1 MHRGGAK
8 CASFFREKKDLNFCI
23 TDARGILQD
32 GVEYRLQLVRRPRD
46 DTPEYVAGRS
56 VPLQRLSS
64 GAFALRQARDSA
76 GRIASL
82 ARGMT
87 GYE

>member
-8 CASFFREKKDLNFCI
+8 CASFFREKKDSELCI

-46 DTPEYVAGRS
+46 DTEYVAGRS
-56 VPLQRLSS
+56 VPLQRLSKELS
-64 GAFALRQARDSA
+64 RFGK
-76 GRIASL
+76 L
-82 ARGMT
+82 AT
-87 GYE
+87 LPVELLL